1 VEYAIEAVKRGSS
14 VVGVRG
20 KDMVVL
26 GVERRATAKLQV
38 HNPILHSSIIR
49 VSFTLRVAAVVKRIG
64 EPERGFP

>member
-1 VEYAIEAVKRGSS
+1 VVQHKQPFNANGTLRCNLLFGQVEYAIEAVKRGSS

-38 HNPILHSSIIR
+38 SGAM
-49 VSFTLRVAAVVKRIG
+49 FTQQ
-64 EPERGFP
+64 

>member
-1 VEYAIEAVKRGSS
+1 VIALGQVEYAIEAVKRGSS

-38 HNPILHSSIIR
+38 GNTMLARYSPMGWLYSLHRNPLC
-49 VSFTLRVAAVVKRIG
+49 
-64 EPERGFP
+64 